1 MSAETAIGLDHLVF
15 FFFARHPST
24 RRNPVERG
32 AELLHQ
38 LRTTLFAAIL
48 ALVASAVVLQL
59 WLLTVSLEALRS
71 GEYKTL
77 VPAAVG
83 STVLLAINAGLLRY
97 VFRFDRDTHGE

>member
-1 MSAETAIGLDHLVF
+1 MSL
-15 FFFARHPST
+15 
-24 RRNPVERG
+24 RRQG
-32 AELLHQ
+32 
-38 LRTTLFAAIL
+38 TTLFSAIL

-59 WLLTVSLEALRS
+59 WLLTVSMEALHS